1 MASGL
6 LAARGM
12 AKLLRLLVILGAMV
26 APLRAEDN
34 FDYGER
40 MEAVQ
45 ALGRRFPAFVQTKGF
60 ENRRLGIWAGI
71 MLQTQWQL
79 DSGRAQYPIW
89 RHVNETLTL
98 APHAFSLE
106 YLENPQGDPA
116 SSRYAKEHPTRDA
129 AHAPITQVDVCRAWR
144 AFFAAH
150 DEAKAKLESPRLRDR
165 LGGKLDARV
174 KVTRLLWK
182 AHTAAVR
189 HAVWQHA
196 AEFAAPGVPDEEAR
210 FWRNWVDFVYVIEK
224 IGAPAT
230 DLFARPILDKI
241 MPECSPLGGPG
252 CGLKAQPLVAQ
263 GFLRLLMLE
272 KQHGGD

>member
-1 MASGL
+1 MGL
-6 LAARGM
+6 L
-12 AKLLRLLVILGAMV
+12 LVLGTLTSPV
-26 APLRAEDN
+26 RADDP
-34 FDYGER
+34 FDYGTR

-45 ALGRRFPAFVQTKGF
+45 ALGRRFPAFVQTRGF

-79 DSGRAQYPIW
+79 DSGRAKFPIW

-98 APHAFSLE
+98 APHAYSLE
-106 YLENPQGDPA
+106 YLEEPEGDA
-116 SSRYAKEHPTRDA
+116 AASRYAAEHPTRDA

-144 AFFAAH
+144 AFFRAH
-150 DEAKAKLESPRLRDR
+150 DEAKRKLESEHVHER

-196 AEFAAPGVPDEEAR
+196 DEFARPGVPEDEAR

-224 IGAPAT
+224 VGAPAT

-241 MPECSPLGGPG
+241 MPECSPLGGAG
-252 CGLKAQPLVAQ
+252 CALGAQPLIAK
-263 GFLRLLMLE
+263 GFLRLLMME